1 MPELTSGLH
10 DAYLRDHLVAEIG
23 DNGVRSMLHNGQ
35 LTKYAKHILIPRG
48 RSADLLTRAAAALL
62 LVGPQAVLNSH
73 TAALLH
79 GCGAADAGT
88 IHVLSPYDRRIPT
101 RPGLA
106 LHHQLRIDDND
117 VVVLND
123 LRTLS
128 LEAAMVELLCTAHRP
143 VALACLDQALAM
155 TDTECR
161 KTFLSDLETR
171 LAERTSRRG
180 TRRAQPLLHL
190 GTGITESPAESFL
203 LLALFDAGLPVPD
216 LQVPVVDIG
225 GFERY
230 RLDFAWEDAKVALE
244 YDGYEAHE
252 GRASADARRD
262 SDLSARGWLVIRA
275 TATDLRK
282 PANLI
287 AALRGAFAKRR
298 FAA

>member
-1 MPELTSGLH
+1 MNELASGLH

-23 DNGVRSMLHNGQ
+23 DTRVRSMLHNGQ
-35 LTKYAKHILIPRG
+35 LTRYAKHILIPRG

-73 TAALLH
+73 TAAFLH
-79 GCGAADAGT
+79 GCSSADTGT
-88 IHVLSPYDRRIPT
+88 VHVLSPYERRIPT

-106 LHHQLRIDDND
+106 LHHQPCIDEND

-143 VALACLDQALAM
+143 VALACLDQNLAM
-155 TDTECR
+155 IDAGCR
-161 KTFLSDLETR
+161 KAYLADLEAR

-203 LLALFDAGLPVPD
+203 LLILFDAGLPLPD

-252 GRASADARRD
+252 GRASADARREA
-262 SDLSARGWLVIRA
+262 DLRARGWLVIRA
-275 TATDLRK
+275 KASDLRN

-287 AALRGAFAKRR
+287 AALRAAFAKRR
-298 FAA
+298 YAA

>member
-1 MPELTSGLH
+1 M
-10 DAYLRDHLVAEIG
+10 
-23 DNGVRSMLHNGQ
+23 
-35 LTKYAKHILIPRG
+35 
-48 RSADLLTRAAAALL
+48 
-62 LVGPQAVLNSH
+62 
-73 TAALLH
+73 
-79 GCGAADAGT
+79 
-88 IHVLSPYDRRIPT
+88 
-101 RPGLA
+101 
-106 LHHQLRIDDND
+106 HHQPRIDEND
-117 VVVLND
+117 VVVLDD

-155 TDTECR
+155 IDVGCR
-161 KTFLSDLETR
+161 KAFRADLEAR
-171 LAERTSRRG
+171 IAERTSRRG

-203 LLALFDAGLPVPD
+203 LLILYDAGLPMPE

-230 RLDFAWEDAKVALE
+230 RLDFAWEAMKVALE

-262 SDLSARGWLVIRA
+262 ADLRARGWLVIRA
-275 TATDLRK
+275 KASDLRN

-287 AALRGAFAKRR
+287 AALRAAFAKRR